1 MNFVEQTVLAE
12 LYAQALEAHGY
23 RVERKLR
30 MGNREVVEPALE
42 RGEID
47 FYLEY
52 LASAERFMNGDASIA
67 NADPEW
73 THRALRT
80 ALEPK
85 GVGVLNYAPASNQN
99 GLAVTSATAARYGLA
114 RTSDLRP
121 IAGELVLGGPP
132 ECPRRPFCVPGLER
146 VYGITFRDFKPLDT
160 GGPMTISAL
169 LRGDIDVAVVFTTDA
184 RVVEQNLVLLVD
196 DLFLQE
202 ADNIAPLVRLDL
214 LNRVPSD
221 FPAVINRVSA
231 GLTTQELTTLT
242 KSVDVDRQQPKDAAS
257 AWLKQKRIL
266 E

>member
-1 MNFVEQTVLAE
+1 
-12 LYAQALEAHGY
+12 
-23 RVERKLR
+23 
-30 MGNREVVEPALE
+30 
-42 RGEID
+42 
-47 FYLEY
+47 
-52 LASAERFMNGDASIA
+52 
-67 NADPEW
+67 
-73 THRALRT
+73 
-80 ALEPK
+80 
-85 GVGVLNYAPASNQN
+85 
-99 GLAVTSATAARYGLA
+99 
-114 RTSDLRP
+114 
-121 IAGELVLGGPP
+121 
-132 ECPRRPFCVPGLER
+132 VPGLER